1 MSNTSRNHFRPKT
14 RMQEFLMTLMALTI
28 TLFAVAVITYGK
40 ASGSV
45 GFSGSIDVGLMSSII
60 TITALMTILRAV
72 FGKNNVS

>member
-14 RMQEFLMTLMALTI
+14 RMQEFLMTFMALTI
-28 TLFAVAVITYGK
+28 TLFAVAVITYGI

>member
-1 MSNTSRNHFRPKT
+1 MSDTSRNDVRPKT
-14 RMQEFLMTLMALTI
+14 RMQEFLMTFMALTI
-28 TLFAVAVITYGK
+28 TLFAVAVITYGI

>member
-1 MSNTSRNHFRPKT
+1 MSDASRNDVRPKT
-14 RMQEFLMTLMALTI
+14 RMQEFLMTFMALTI
-28 TLFAVAVITYGK
+28 TLFAVAVITYGI